1 MLAGLP
7 GPEVRAVSAWW
18 MRLVPHS
25 WRTEPLTP
33 DGRPAAAPPAVLLT
47 REAHHELEA
56 ESG

>member
-1 MLAGLP
+1 M
-7 GPEVRAVSAWW
+7 SAWW
-18 MRLVPHS
+18 MRLFPHS

-33 DGRPAAAPPAVLLT
+33 DGKPAAAPPAVLLT